1 MSNLRIGRLQLSTR
15 NNYKINE
22 KTAKKCFI
30 LDIINNKEV
39 DNKDVNN
46 KEVNNDE
53 KTVLI
58 YTQKEFQP
66 DKYVLVDINLKTVI
80 NTYGLIGN
88 INDDLSIY
96 YHMFTYSWLP
106 KKKYEELFLKL
117 FFKNNYEYDI
127 VKERIIYENIITT
140 VDPEGSLD
148 LDDGYYLFEDD
159 NNYYLDIHIADP
171 ISYFNFSED
180 LDITMNIFDE
190 LINRLNTCYIDCPKI
205 NNLFP
210 ESFVK
215 KVTLIGENK
224 RSILFKTI
232 INKNNND
239 ISFEI
244 KKTIIKNK
252 INNMSYEK
260 FDEYINSLPKVPSVI
275 NNSIKNNIILVS
287 NILIDNMN
295 LNLPKINYNHKSIS
309 HNFIEIIMV
318 WINFKTGNY
327 LSNINN
333 NIIIRVQEKKI
344 SENSEDS
351 QNIDT
356 NVITFINNLLNY
368 SASYKY
374 IDSDK
379 SNNFHNSLNLV
390 NYCHISSPMRRF
402 IDLYNHC
409 IIHNSFDFI
418 NKYFISHNINLA
430 NINYQIKKQK
440 KISMAYDLIKFIH
453 KNKDYI
459 FNAIILKI
467 KNNNTE
473 LENNTINKI
482 VTLAIYSIE
491 LDFKKIIV
499 TKIPYDDTLKLYTTF
514 KVKLCYNSSHFK
526 NNIFPFSIVI
536 INKY

>member
-15 NNYKINE
+15 NNYKING

-30 LDIINNKEV
+30 LDTINNKEI
-39 DNKDVNN
+39 DNKEID
-46 KEVNNDE
+46 NDK

-66 DKYVLVDINLKTVI
+66 DKYVLVDINLKIVI

-96 YHMFTYSWLP
+96 YHMFTHSWLSNR
-106 KKKYEELFLKL
+106 KYDELFLKL

-127 VKERIIYENIITT
+127 VKERIIYENIVTT

-148 LDDGYYLFEDD
+148 LDDGYYLFEDND
-159 NNYYLDIHIADP
+159 NYYLDIHIADP

-232 INKNNND
+232 INKNNNN

-244 KKTIIKNK
+244 QKTIIKNK

-260 FDEYINSLPKVPSVI
+260 FDEYINCLPKVPSVN

-295 LNLPKINYNHKSIS
+295 LNLPKINYNYKSIS

-344 SENSEDS
+344 SENSEKI
-351 QNIDT
+351 NT
-356 NVITFINNLLNY
+356 NVITFINNLLNF

-379 SNNFHNSLNLV
+379 NNNFHNSLNLV

-409 IIHNSFDFI
+409 IIHDSFDFI
-418 NKYFISHNINLA
+418 NKYFISHNINLTH
-430 NINYQIKKQK
+430 INYKIKKQK

-453 KNKDYI
+453 INKNYV

-467 KNNNTE
+467 KNNTDFENDTDS
-473 LENNTINKI
+473 ENNTINKV
-482 VTLAIYSIE
+482 VTLAIYSTE

-499 TKIPYDDTLKLYTTF
+499 TKIPYNDTLKLYTNF

-536 INKY
+536 INTC

>member
-1 MSNLRIGRLQLSTR
+1 MKVQIKIINQTI
-15 NNYKINE
+15 YKIN
-22 KTAKKCFI
+22 
-30 LDIINNKEV
+30 
-39 DNKDVNN
+39 
-46 KEVNNDE
+46 
-53 KTVLI
+53 
-58 YTQKEFQP
+58 
-66 DKYVLVDINLKTVI
+66 
-80 NTYGLIGN
+80 
-88 INDDLSIY
+88 
-96 YHMFTYSWLP
+96 H
-106 KKKYEELFLKL
+106 
-117 FFKNNYEYDI
+117 NY
-127 VKERIIYENIITT
+127 
-140 VDPEGSLD
+140 
-148 LDDGYYLFEDD
+148 
-159 NNYYLDIHIADP
+159 
-171 ISYFNFSED
+171 
-180 LDITMNIFDE
+180 
-190 LINRLNTCYIDCPKI
+190 
-205 NNLFP
+205 
-210 ESFVK
+210 
-215 KVTLIGENK
+215 
-224 RSILFKTI
+224 
-232 INKNNND
+232 
-239 ISFEI
+239 
-244 KKTIIKNK
+244 
-252 INNMSYEK
+252 
-260 FDEYINSLPKVPSVI
+260 
-275 NNSIKNNIILVS
+275 
-287 NILIDNMN
+287 
-295 LNLPKINYNHKSIS
+295 KSIS
-309 HNFIEIIMV
+309 HNFIEIIMI

-351 QNIDT
+351 KNIDT

-467 KNNNTE
+467 KKSNNE

-482 VTLAIYSIE
+482 ITLAIYSIE

>member
-30 LDIINNKEV
+30 LDIINNK
-39 DNKDVNN
+39 DVNN
-46 KEVNNDE
+46 KDVNNDE

-66 DKYVLVDINLKTVI
+66 DRYVLVDINLKTVI

-106 KKKYEELFLKL
+106 KKKYDELFLKL

-127 VKERIIYENIITT
+127 VKERIIYENIVTT

-232 INKNNND
+232 INKNNNN

-244 KKTIIKNK
+244 QKTIIKNK

-260 FDEYINSLPKVPSVI
+260 FDEYINSLPKIPSVN

-287 NILIDNMN
+287 NILIDVMN
-295 LNLPKINYNHKSIS
+295 LNLPKINYNYKSIS
-309 HNFIEIIMV
+309 HNFIEIIMI

-344 SENSEDS
+344 SENSENS

-418 NKYFISHNINLA
+418 NKYFISHNINLT